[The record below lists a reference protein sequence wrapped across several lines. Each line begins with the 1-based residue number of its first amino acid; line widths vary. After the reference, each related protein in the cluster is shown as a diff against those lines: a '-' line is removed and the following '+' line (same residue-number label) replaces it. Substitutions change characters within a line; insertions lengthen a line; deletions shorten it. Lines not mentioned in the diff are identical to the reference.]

1 MAKKT
6 NKNKALTVNSSINDL
21 SNRLLIETDLEEF
34 NKIKNLFDLNLKKKE
49 IVRLGKLSEL
59 QELTINEMSNRLIN
73 RSDCFNNQDLLNYF
87 KTIEDAISRGD
98 TSLDNINTTNIQI
111 TQNQINM
118 TPEDTLDRQSKQ
130 KVLEAVKAILNK
142 ANSIDTSNAVEV
154 DYTLQEKTED
164 NE

>member
-118 TPEDTLDRQSKQ
+118 TSEDTLDRQSKQ